1 MVFIAIANGAARD
14 LGYGREMGKLAAHQ
28 ISTLTALVLFSL
40 YIWLI
45 LRRLPPR
52 SSAQAMGIGA
62 LWLML
67 TLSFEFLFGHYVAGL
82 PWARL
87 VSDYNILT
95 GRLWVLIP
103 IWLAIAPLVYLRLRK
118 QPTAF
123 REKPRRHRR
132 RRFGR
137 S

>member
-14 LGYGREMGKLAAHQ
+14 LGYGREMGALAAHQ

-45 LRRLPPR
+45 LRRFPPR
-52 SSAQAMGIGA
+52 STAQAMGIGA
-62 LWLML
+62 LWLGL

-82 PWARL
+82 PWGRL
-87 VSDYNILT
+87 VSDYNILA

-103 IWLAIAPLVYLRLRK
+103 IWLALAPLVYLRLRK
-118 QPTAF
+118 
-123 REKPRRHRR
+123 
-132 RRFGR
+132 
-137 S
+137 